1 MSTPVFTAPPIL
13 PLGPRFK
20 DVIGLQDAKRALRD
34 ALLLP
39 TLFSPKDL
47 CGIRS
52 VSSCVLLFGPP
63 GTGKT
68 VLAEAAANES
78 NRPLFRVSP
87 SSVLSRFVGESEK
100 NLLQVF
106 LDASLSTPHQGFVFF
121 DEIDAIAPRRDGG
134 AGGGDV
140 DIAARRL
147 LNELLLLLS
156 ALPLRF
162 PGVFVCAATN
172 SCENIDAALL
182 RRFSTCIFC
191 APPSFR
197 ERKLMIKSLLR
208 DITSDLPS
216 DELDKISALTDGW
229 TGSDLKGL
237 AVEAAMA
244 PLRDALS
251 GGKKTR
257 KRVYSILPKDD
268 TGGDGDNGDDQ
279 VDERTGRKRVR
290 DYDDNDD
297 EANDDEDDDDDDD
310 DNGEWLPQSWAQHS
324 SQPLMTIRA
333 VTAIDF
339 ENALTICFPSARH
352 HQQQQP
358 QQQQQQQHD
367 QQQHFFFNPPH
378 DDPDTSN
385 SSSSSDLVWTTD
397 DTSLSTSDPVFLEG
411 QEGEGKEGEGEITTT
426 PSYV

>member
-1 MSTPVFTAPPIL
+1 MSNPVFTAPLGP
-13 PLGPRFK
+13 GPRFK

-52 VSSCVLLFGPP
+52 VSSCVLLYGPP

-106 LDASLSTPHQGFVFF
+106 QDASLSTPHQGFIFF
-121 DEIDAIAPRRDGG
+121 DEIDAIAPRRDG
-134 AGGGDV
+134 GGGDV

-156 ALPLRF
+156 ALPVRF

-197 ERKLMIKSLLR
+197 ERKVMIKSLLR
-208 DITSDLPS
+208 DITSDLRS
-216 DELDKISALTDGW
+216 NELDRISALTDGW

-251 GGKKTR
+251 GGKRTR

-268 TGGDGDNGDDQ
+268 NGGDGDNGDDQ
-279 VDERTGRKRVR
+279 VDERTRRKRVR

-297 EANDDEDDDDDDD
+297 EEEEDDDDDDD
-310 DNGEWLPQSWAQHS
+310 DAEWLPQSWAQHP

-339 ENALTICFPSARH
+339 DNALTTCFPSARH
-352 HQQQQP
+352 HQQQQHHH
-358 QQQQQQQHD
+358 QQEQQHD
-367 QQQHFFFNPPH
+367 QQQNFFFNLPH
-378 DDPDTSN
+378 DDLDIS
-385 SSSSSDLVWTTD
+385 SSSSSDQVWTTSD
-397 DTSLSTSDPVFLEG
+397 DTFLSASDPVFLEV

-426 PSYV
+426 PSFVVD